1 MDDMEKFAV
10 DFDIIRELNPAQ
22 VDNVAGGGT
31 ESTIWTVTLL
41 VPGTEETIATT
52 TTTWS

>member
-31 ESTIWTVTLL
+31 ESTISRRSWL
-41 VPGTEETIATT
+41 
-52 TTTWS
+52 SHM